1 MLITE
6 IATNEVNPIPNLL
19 KILRRRAQVRIERI
33 HHRHFDAR
41 FSQAAPD
48 EICSEETCAS
58 DDQNLHAMAS
68 MVRSIPSDK
77 PTRARQPVSRVKRP
91 ESATKLRASIGD
103 CGCGGSTLAKGART
117 PVLKAARSATNV
129 IAFTIV

>member
-19 KILRRRAQVRIERI
+19 KILRRRAQVRIERV

-48 EICSEETCAS
+48 EICSEEACAS
-58 DDQNLHAMAS
+58 DNQNLHAIDAMAS
-68 MVRSIPSDK
+68 MVRSIPSVR
-77 PTRARQPVSRVKRP
+77 PTLARQPVSCVKRP

-103 CGCGGSTLAKGART
+103 CG
-117 PVLKAARSATNV
+117 
-129 IAFTIV
+129 